1 MGRRSRKQ
9 RPSGR
14 AGATATPPRPDSTAP
29 ERAARRRP
37 QPHRPGASR
46 MDRMLERADARPKP
60 PWHPVPLV
68 EVAVLAGIVLIVVGL
83 LNRDSSRGRL
93 LLVFG
98 LALASVAGL
107 DTAARE
113 HFAGHRSHSSLLAG
127 LPAVALV
134 VALAVAGAG
143 PAVSVPV
150 AAVVFAA
157 AFGLLRRAFKARTG
171 HAFKV

>member
-1 MGRRSRKQ
+1 MGRRSRK
-9 RPSGR
+9 RPSGPV
-14 AGATATPPRPDSTAP
+14 TTPAPGRPPTP
-29 ERAARRRP
+29 ARPRP
-37 QPHRPGASR
+37 QPPRPGASR

-68 EVAVLAGIVLIVVGL
+68 ELAVLAGIVLIVLGI

-113 HFAGHRSHSSLLAG
+113 HFAGHRSHSTLLAG

-134 VALAVAGAG
+134 VGLAVAGPG

-157 AFGLLRRAFKARTG
+157 GFMALRRGFKARTG
-171 HAFKV
+171 QAFKV

>member
-1 MGRRSRKQ
+1 MGRRSRK
-9 RPSGR
+9 RPSG
-14 AGATATPPRPDSTAP
+14 TVTTPPPAHAGTPARP
-29 ERAARRRP
+29 RP
-37 QPHRPGASR
+37 QPSRPGASR
-46 MDRMLERADARPKP
+46 VDRMLDRADARPKP

-68 EVAVLAGIVLIVVGL
+68 ELAVLSGIVLIVLGI

-113 HFAGHRSHSSLLAG
+113 HFAGHRSHSTLLAG

-134 VALAVAGAG
+134 VGLAVAGAG

-150 AAVVFAA
+150 AAVVFGGS
-157 AFGLLRRAFKARTG
+157 FLLLRRGFKARTG
-171 HAFKV
+171 QAFKV

>member
-1 MGRRSRKQ
+1 MGRRSRK
-9 RPSGR
+9 RPSG
-14 AGATATPPRPDSTAP
+14 AVTTPAPGRPPTPGRPRPEP
-29 ERAARRRP
+29 P
-37 QPHRPGASR
+37 RPGASR

-68 EVAVLAGIVLIVVGL
+68 ELAVLAGIVLIVLGI

-113 HFAGHRSHSSLLAG
+113 HFAGHRSHSTLLAG

-134 VALAVAGAG
+134 VGLAVAGAG

-157 AFGLLRRAFKARTG
+157 VFMALRRGFKARTG
-171 HAFKV
+171 QAFKV